1 MQGVFLDRASL
12 GDEGLDY
19 RGLEGAL
26 PAWRFY
32 PNTRPDQLA
41 DRLRD
46 AQVAVS
52 NKVALDAAALE
63 GAPQLKLVCI
73 SATGTNNVDLEAARG
88 LKIAVCNVPAYST
101 PSVAQLVFAMILTLY
116 TRLPDYRRAV
126 AEGRWARGELFCL
139 LDYPIHELAGKVLGV
154 VGYGELGRTV
164 ARLAEAF
171 DMQVLVA
178 GRPGHPAA
186 GGDRLPLEAL
196 LPRADVLTLHCPLTP
211 ETRGLIGV
219 RELALMK
226 PGAVLINTARGGIVD
241 EAALARA
248 LRDGVLGGAGV
259 DVLTEEPPASGNPL
273 LAPDIPNL
281 ILTPHIA
288 WASLEARQR
297 LIGEV
302 AENIR
307 AFAAGSRRNRVD

>member
-12 GDEGLDY
+12 GTEGLDY
-19 RGLEGAL
+19 TGLEQVL
-26 PAWRFY
+26 PAWRFH
-32 PNTRPDQLA
+32 PNSRPDQVA

-46 AQVAVS
+46 AEVAVS

-63 GAPQLKLVCI
+63 RAARLKLVCI
-73 SATGTNNVDLEAARG
+73 SATGTNNVDLAAARRLG
-88 LKIAVCNVPAYST
+88 IAVCNVQGYAT
-101 PSVAQLVFAMILTLY
+101 PSVAQLVFALILSLY
-116 TRLPDYRRAV
+116 TRLPDYHRAV
-126 AEGRWARGELFCL
+126 REGRWARSELFCL
-139 LDYPIHELAGKVLGV
+139 LDYPIHELAGKVLGI
-154 VGYGELGRTV
+154 VGYGELGRAV

-171 DMQVLVA
+171 DMQVLIA
-178 GRPGHPAA
+178 ARPGGTAQ
-186 GGDRLPLEAL
+186 GERLSLEAL
-196 LPRADVLTLHCPLTP
+196 LPRVDVLTLHCPLTP
-211 ETRGLIGV
+211 ETRGLIGA
-219 RELALMK
+219 RELALMA
-226 PGAVLINTARGGIVD
+226 PHAVLINTARGGIVD

-248 LRDGVLGGAGV
+248 LGAGALAGAGV

-281 ILTPHIA
+281 IVTPHIA

-307 AFAAGSRRNRVD
+307 AFIAGGRRNRVD

>member
-12 GDEGLDY
+12 GEEGLDY
-19 RGLEGAL
+19 SRLEQVL
-26 PAWRFY
+26 PDWRFH

-41 DRLRD
+41 DRLRE

-63 GAPQLKLVCI
+63 GAPDLKLICI
-73 SATGTNNVDLEAARG
+73 SATGTNHVDLEAAHR
-88 LKIAVCNVPAYST
+88 LKVAVCNVPAYST

-126 AEGRWARGELFCL
+126 AEGRWARSELFCL
-139 LDYPIHELAGKVLGV
+139 LDYPIHELAGKVLGI
-154 VGYGELGRTV
+154 VGYGALGRAV
-164 ARLAEAF
+164 ARVAEAF

-178 GRPGHPAA
+178 ARPGHPAQ
-186 GGDRLPLEAL
+186 GDRLPLEAL

-211 ETRGLIGV
+211 ETRGLVGA

-226 PGAVLINTARGGIVD
+226 PGAVLINTARGGLVD

-248 LRDGVLGGAGV
+248 LRKGALGGAGV
-259 DVLTEEPPASGNPL
+259 DVLTGEPPAAGNPL

-281 ILTPHIA
+281 IVTPHIA

-307 AFAAGSRRNRVD
+307 AFAAGERRNRVA